1 MNTITARLI
10 LVLTGCLA
18 AIFAAGLLLDYRLS
32 RDEILERLRLQS
44 IDTVE
49 SAITDMDN
57 WLDGVEGATLF
68 LAELVENQD
77 FDREHLARLLQD
89 IVEQNGDIFGA
100 AIALNP
106 ERAPD
111 PGGFAPYYFRRDGAI
126 SYADLASEAYHY
138 RDRDWYRRPA
148 ATGRPVWVEPY
159 FDEGGGGVLMTTFSV
174 PVFKPGDGA
183 RGDLYAV
190 VTADVSLAELRAYL
204 RRLRLGESG
213 NAILLSHAGIV
224 LGSRQP
230 GSVMRHYS
238 EVIAGE
244 ADRAT
249 WREMVDAALQG
260 QAVSRRV
267 PCAALPG
274 DCAVRLDTLDS
285 TGWPVGVIYSEREV
299 LAPLRAFRQ
308 KTLLLGSAT
317 LMLMAAAVALV
328 THRLTRPLSALAR
341 ASDEIAR
348 GNLDASLP
356 AARGGDEIAQ
366 LVRSFGAMT
375 RDLRR
380 HIAELEAA
388 AASRSRIEG
397 ELNAAREIQMSL
409 LPGGGQASESFG
421 PWHLWARVEPAR
433 RVGGDLYGYFRLDRQ
448 AWIAVGDVS
457 DKGVPAALF
466 MARAVSL
473 LPQLVG
479 PGADPAAVMA
489 RLNEAL
495 EEGNDNCMFV
505 TLFLGTID
513 LAAGTLRFASAGH
526 TAPSL
531 LRDGRVATLAQETGP
546 ALGLARGQTFPLNTL
561 SLAPGDR
568 LAIFTDG
575 IEEAF
580 NDRREMFGV
589 ERFNQ
594 RLAATGGEALPQA
607 GAALF
612 AAVAAFAGAVP
623 QSDDITLMLLEYG
636 GGDRSGQ
643 AASRLFSRGERLVT
657 RALEW
662 LGEAL
667 EAAHVPP
674 AVIPELQLV
683 LEEIVT
689 NVDKYAGL
697 GEEDGIEVS
706 VRRLPDRVVLEVADP
721 GRPLDP
727 LESGRR
733 APLGRESDSADVGG
747 LGVHLITRLTDRQ
760 SYRRLAGRNVLQ
772 VEKALGAVSGA
783 FPAERED

>member
-111 PGGFAPYYFRRDGAI
+111 PGGFAPYYFRRDGALR
-126 SYADLASEAYHY
+126 YADLASEAYHY

-299 LAPLRAFRQ
+299 LAQLRAFRQ

-317 LMLMAAAVALV
+317 LML
-328 THRLTRPLSALAR
+328 S
-341 ASDEIAR
+341 SC
-348 GNLDASLP
+348 
-356 AARGGDEIAQ
+356 
-366 LVRSFGAMT
+366 
-375 RDLRR
+375 
-380 HIAELEAA
+380 
-388 AASRSRIEG
+388 SR
-397 ELNAAREIQMSL
+397 
-409 LPGGGQASESFG
+409 
-421 PWHLWARVEPAR
+421 
-433 RVGGDLYGYFRLDRQ
+433 
-448 AWIAVGDVS
+448 
-457 DKGVPAALF
+457 
-466 MARAVSL
+466 
-473 LPQLVG
+473 
-479 PGADPAAVMA
+479 
-489 RLNEAL
+489 
-495 EEGNDNCMFV
+495 
-505 TLFLGTID
+505 
-513 LAAGTLRFASAGH
+513 
-526 TAPSL
+526 
-531 LRDGRVATLAQETGP
+531 
-546 ALGLARGQTFPLNTL
+546 
-561 SLAPGDR
+561 
-568 LAIFTDG
+568 
-575 IEEAF
+575 
-580 NDRREMFGV
+580 
-589 ERFNQ
+589 
-594 RLAATGGEALPQA
+594 
-607 GAALF
+607 
-612 AAVAAFAGAVP
+612 
-623 QSDDITLMLLEYG
+623 
-636 GGDRSGQ
+636 
-643 AASRLFSRGERLVT
+643 
-657 RALEW
+657 
-662 LGEAL
+662 
-667 EAAHVPP
+667 
-674 AVIPELQLV
+674 
-683 LEEIVT
+683 
-689 NVDKYAGL
+689 
-697 GEEDGIEVS
+697 
-706 VRRLPDRVVLEVADP
+706 
-721 GRPLDP
+721 
-727 LESGRR
+727 
-733 APLGRESDSADVGG
+733 
-747 LGVHLITRLTDRQ
+747 
-760 SYRRLAGRNVLQ
+760 
-772 VEKALGAVSGA
+772 
-783 FPAERED
+783 